1 MDVTIGGD
9 LAPYGSVTVGLPW
22 LRLRT
27 FSQVAHTPCHHG
39 SPALVKG
46 NALGHYIANVRDL
59 EFNLFEV
66 HGLGNVLGS
75 GRYRD
80 LDVDTVRTMLDEVAR
95 LAEGPVAESF
105 ADADRNPPVFDP
117 ENHTITVSAELAKSV
132 QAVKD
137 AEWWRVGI
145 AEEIGG
151 VAAPGPLTWAINE
164 MLVCANPSAAF
175 FWALGPAMAHAL
187 CVEGTEEQRR
197 WAETGLERGWAAT
210 MVLTEP
216 DAGSDVGAG
225 RTKAIA
231 QPDGTWHIEGVKRFI
246 SGGDVGD
253 TAENIFHLVLAR
265 PEGAGPGTKGLS
277 LFYVPKY
284 LFDPDTFELGPRN
297 GVFATGLEHKMGLKS
312 SPTCELTFGANGV
325 PAVGYLVGD
334 VHKGI
339 AQMFTVIENARMT
352 IGVKAAGA
360 LSTGYLNALAFAKE
374 RVQGADLTQMTDK
387 AAPRVTI
394 IHHPDVR
401 RSLMTQKAYAEG
413 LRALYMYAA
422 AHQDDAVAQLVSGA
436 DPEMARRV
444 DDLLLPVVKGVGS
457 ERAYEILTE
466 SLQTLGGSGFL
477 QDYPIEQYIRDAK
490 IDSLYEGTTAI
501 QALDFVFR
509 KIVRDRGEA
518 LAHVVSQIATT
529 VETCDAALRENAE
542 QLRTALNDVQA
553 MTATLSG
560 YLMSA
565 AERPTEIY
573 KVGLAS
579 VRFLLAVG
587 DLLIGWRLLAQA
599 DVAHAA
605 LSDSPSV
612 SDEAFYRGK
621 IATAAFFAKN
631 MLPNLAAV
639 RRIIES
645 TDDEIMALPEASF

>member
-1 MDVTIGGD
+1 VE
-9 LAPYGSVTVGLPW
+9 
-22 LRLRT
+22 
-27 FSQVAHTPCHHG
+27 
-39 SPALVKG
+39 G
-46 NALGHYIANVRDL
+46 NALGHYITNVRDI

-66 HGLGNVLGS
+66 LNLGDVFAS
-75 GRYRD
+75 GGYGD

-105 ADADRNPPVFDP
+105 AVADRHPPVFDP
-117 ENHTITVSAELAKSV
+117 DRHTISVPGELAKSV

-137 AEWWRVGI
+137 AEWWRIGI

-151 VAAPGPLTWAINE
+151 VAAPAPLTWAIQE

-175 FWALGPAMAHAL
+175 WYALGPAMANAL
-187 CVEGTEEQRR
+187 YVEGNEQQKR
-197 WAETGLERGWAAT
+197 WAAMALERGWAAT

-225 RTKAIA
+225 RAKAIA
-231 QPDGTWHIEGVKRFI
+231 QPDGTWHIDGVKRFI

-265 PEGAGPGTKGLS
+265 PVGASPGTKGLS
-277 LFYVPKY
+277 LFCVPKY
-284 LFDPDTFELGPRN
+284 LFDPDTLELGRRN

-312 SPTCELTFGANGV
+312 SPTCELTFGAHGI

-352 IGVKAAGA
+352 IGVKATGT

-401 RSLMTQKAYAEG
+401 RALMTQKAYAEG

-422 AHQDDAVAQLVSGA
+422 AHQNDDVAQQVSGA
-436 DPEMARRV
+436 SPEMAHRV
-444 DDLLLPVVKGVGS
+444 GDLLLPLVKGVGS
-457 ERAYEILTE
+457 ERAYELLTE
-466 SLQTLGGSGFL
+466 SLQTFGGSGFL

-501 QALDFVFR
+501 QALDLFFR
-509 KIVRDRGEA
+509 KVVRDRGEA
-518 LAHVVSQIATT
+518 LAHVAAQISRSID
-529 VETCDAALRENAE
+529 TCDAALKTQAD
-542 QLRTALNDVQA
+542 QLRTALGDVKA
-553 MTATLSG
+553 MTATLTG

-565 AERPTEIY
+565 AERPEEIY

-587 DLLIGWRLLAQA
+587 DLLIGWRLLVQANVAQ
-599 DVAHAA
+599 AA
-605 LSDSPSV
+605 LSANPSKA
-612 SDEAFYRGK
+612 DEAFYTGK
-621 IATAAFFAKN
+621 IASAAFFAAN
-631 MLPNLAAV
+631 MLPNL
-639 RRIIES
+639 RGLRGIIENL
-645 TDDEIMALPEASF
+645 DDEIMNLPEAAF